1 MSKNLTPRYII
12 IGIVLA
18 WALLTL
24 WPSVKYQQL
33 SSEEI
38 EDMRKAGTL
47 ETIENKI
54 IKQGLDL
61 KGGIYIVLEVDLP
74 TLVTTLA
81 INKDEKFERTVN
93 DVRNILAKK
102 PQQKFFPVFAEKIN
116 ENGLRLPRYYDVDYG
131 AKSEDILNS
140 IREQADDAINRVL
153 EILQNRVDQFG
164 VSEPTI
170 QKQGN
175 RRIIV
180 ELAGIQDSERAR
192 TLLQS
197 TAQLEFFLVKSPDVT
212 NDILSQIDKVVK
224 GDEELEA
231 LATAVGGEQEQ
242 TEDGELTVSNDQT
255 ISISELFGED
265 GLSSDDA
272 ESGDTAVVVDQNIFQ
287 ERPFSSMLR
296 ALGNNIAVPEKNLYA
311 IKKIINK
318 PEVQDKLSLGNGRF
332 LFAPEAESFTTNTGL
347 EEPLVYMYYLEH
359 DADLTGGVIEEANA
373 TIGGQ
378 GTSSVGQPIVLLD
391 MNSEGAR
398 TWSRI
403 TGANI
408 GRRIAIVLD
417 KKVHMAPSI
426 RTKITDGGTLI
437 EGFSNM
443 DEAKDI
449 AIVLRAG
456 ALPAPVK
463 IIEERIVGPS
473 LGADSVKAGT
483 YSVLLGLAL
492 ILVFL
497 LVYYKLSGIIAD
509 FALIWNIILVLAV
522 LASLGATLTLP
533 GIAAL
538 ILTVGMSV
546 DANVIIFERIREES
560 RKGKTPRAAIDSG
573 YARALTTIIDANV
586 TTLVAALV
594 LYQFGTGPIKG
605 FATVLFWGIMISMFT
620 AIFVT
625 RTIFNSF
632 TERRGLNK
640 LSI

>member
-12 IGIVLA
+12 IGIILV
-18 WALLTL
+18 WALVTL
-24 WPSVKYQQL
+24 WPSVQYQQL
-33 SSEEI
+33 SSEDI
-38 EDMRKAGTL
+38 EDMRESGTL
-47 ETIENKI
+47 ETLENKI

-81 INKDEKFERTVN
+81 INKDAKFERTVN
-93 DVRNILAKK
+93 DVRNILAEN
-102 PQQKFFPVFAEKIN
+102 PQRKFFTVFTEKIS

-131 AKSEDILNS
+131 AKAEDILNS

-192 TLLQS
+192 ALLQS
-197 TAQLEFFLVKSPDVT
+197 TAHLEFFLVKSPEVT
-212 NDILSQIDKVVK
+212 NDILSQIDKAVK
-224 GDEELEA
+224 GNEELEA
-231 LATAVGGEQEQ
+231 LAAAVAGEQAQ
-242 TEDGELTVSNDQT
+242 TEDGELAVSNDQT
-255 ISISELFGED
+255 ISISELFGEG
-265 GLSSDDA
+265 GLSSEDA

-378 GTSSVGQPIVLLD
+378 GSSAVGQPIVLLD

-437 EGFSNM
+437 EGFANM

-456 ALPAPVK
+456 SLPAPVK

-509 FALIWNIILVLAV
+509 FALIWNILLVLAV

-546 DANVIIFERIREES
+546 DANVIIFERIREEL
-560 RKGKTPRAAIDSG
+560 RKGKTPRTAIDSG

>member
-12 IGIVLA
+12 IGIILA
-18 WALLTL
+18 WALVTL

-33 SSEEI
+33 SSEDI
-38 EDMRKAGTL
+38 EDMRESGTL
-47 ETIENKI
+47 ETLENKI

-81 INKDEKFERTVN
+81 INKDAKFERTVN
-93 DVRNILAKK
+93 DVRNILAEN
-102 PQQKFFPVFAEKIN
+102 PQRKFFTVFTEKIS

-131 AKSEDILNS
+131 AKAEDILNS

-192 TLLQS
+192 ALLQS
-197 TAQLEFFLVKSPDVT
+197 TAHLEFFLVKSPEVT
-212 NDILSQIDKVVK
+212 NDILSQIDKAVK

-231 LATAVGGEQEQ
+231 LAAAVGGEQAQ
-242 TEDGELTVSNDQT
+242 TEDGELAVSNDQT

-265 GLSSDDA
+265 GLSSEDA

-378 GTSSVGQPIVLLD
+378 GSSAVGQPIVLLD

-437 EGFSNM
+437 EGFANM

-509 FALIWNIILVLAV
+509 FALIWNILLVLAV

-546 DANVIIFERIREES
+546 DANVIIFERIREEL
-560 RKGKTPRAAIDSG
+560 RKGKTPRTAIDSG

>member
-12 IGIVLA
+12 IGLVLA

-24 WPSVKYQQL
+24 WPSVKYQRL
-33 SSEEI
+33 SSDDKEE
-38 EDMRKAGTL
+38 MREIGTL
-47 ETIENKI
+47 ETLENKI

-74 TLVTTLA
+74 TLVSTLA
-81 INKDEKFERTVN
+81 INKDTKFERTISEIQN
-93 DVRNILAKK
+93 SLKENT
-102 PQQKFFPVFAEKIN
+102 QQDFFTVFAN
-116 ENGLRLPRYYDVDYG
+116 SVSSNGLRLPRYYDVDYG
-131 AKSEDILNS
+131 AKPDDIVASLK
-140 IREQADDAINRVL
+140 EQADDAINRVL

-180 ELAGIQDSERAR
+180 ELAGIQDSDRAR
-192 TLLQS
+192 ALLQS
-197 TAQLEFFLVKSPDVT
+197 TAQLEFCLVKSPEVT
-212 NDILSQIDKVVK
+212 NDILSQIDNLVK
-224 GDEELEA
+224 DNEQLETLVA
-231 LATAVGGEQEQ
+231 SINEDYE
-242 TEDGELTVSNDQT
+242 TEDDNQLSVSDDKTV
-255 ISISELFGED
+255 SISELFGDDTEISTD
-265 GLSSDDA
+265 SSDT
-272 ESGDTAVVVDQNIFQ
+272 SVVVDQNIFQ
-287 ERPFSSMLR
+287 ERPFSSLLR
-296 ALGNNIAVPEKNLYA
+296 ALSNNIAVPEKNLYTV
-311 IKKIINK
+311 KKIINK
-318 PEVQDKLSLGNGRF
+318 QEIQDKLALGNGQF
-332 LFAPEAESFTTNTGL
+332 LFAPDAENFSTNEGL
-347 EEPLVYMYYLEH
+347 DEKLVYMYYLEK

-378 GTSSVGQPIVLLD
+378 GTSAMGQPIVLLD
-391 MNSEGAR
+391 MNSEGSR

-426 RTKITDGGTLI
+426 RTKISDGGTMI
-437 EGFSNM
+437 EGFAGM

-456 ALPAPVK
+456 ALPAPVN

-473 LGADSVKAGT
+473 LGADSVRRGT
-483 YSVLLGLAL
+483 NSVLLGLAL
-492 ILVFL
+492 IIVFMF
-497 LVYYKLSGIIAD
+497 VYYKLSGLIAN
-509 FALIWNIILVLAV
+509 FALIWNILLVLSV

-538 ILTVGMSV
+538 ILTVGMSI
-546 DANVIIFERIREES
+546 DANVIIFERIREEL
-560 RKGKTPRAAIDSG
+560 RKGKSVRSAVDGG
-573 YARALTTIIDANV
+573 YNRALTTIIDANV
-586 TTLVAALV
+586 TTLIAALV
-594 LYQFGTGPIKG
+594 LYQFGTGPIRG
-605 FATVLFWGIMISMFT
+605 FATVLFWGIVISMFT

-632 TERRGLNK
+632 VDRKGLKK